1 MNLVGSY
8 DSESETEQP
17 TRGILVAPLKAV
29 NPNPDVST
37 APLEEKALEEQQ
49 KKIAHFSR
57 NEKESKHLSGNFEQ
71 WHMNDFSFNE
81 QYHNFVKYG
90 VAMDP
95 NPQVNK
101 LIVTNQEANGEQ
113 GAFNPQSDIKLVDPN
128 DPEYISKSVY
138 GLHTKE
144 ENEKKKELSH
154 KRKRFGN
161 ASSGD
166 FLGPWASYEGEEEMK
181 LGEDFELDEER
192 KQILSAI
199 EEKRKK
205 KLEEKKEDALKTV
218 EIQTIFHGDATHDYK
233 GRSYILP
240 PLDLK
245 PRDHTCYIPKKPV
258 HTWSGHT
265 KGVQVARFF
274 PKYGHFILSGSHD
287 TKVKLWDVYNNRKCV
302 RTYMG
307 HSEAVRDICF
317 TNDGLHFLSAS
328 YDKTIHY
335 WDTETGKVVKTF
347 QLKKFPYNVRFHP
360 DDEKQY
366 AFLCASSNKKI
377 GQYDVRTGNRTQ
389 QYDEHLGPVNTVTF
403 IDGGRKFVST
413 SDDKKI
419 FLWEFGIPVV
429 VKHIS
434 EPEMHSITATAMHP
448 SGKYFAGQSSDNKI
462 VVYDAKNGNF
472 KLNRKKQYSGHLSA
486 GYAIGLSFSPDK
498 QFIAS
503 GDQDG
508 KVFFWDWKSA
518 KTLRTYKAHEG
529 VCIGVDWHPIEPSK
543 FATCGWDGTIKLWD

>member
-113 GAFNPQSDIKLVDPN
+113 GAFNPQADIKLVDPN

-166 FLGPWASYEGEEEMK
+166 FLGPWASYEGINIK
-181 LGEDFELDEER
+181 
-192 KQILSAI
+192 
-199 EEKRKK
+199 
-205 KLEEKKEDALKTV
+205 
-218 EIQTIFHGDATHDYK
+218 
-233 GRSYILP
+233 
-240 PLDLK
+240 
-245 PRDHTCYIPKKPV
+245 
-258 HTWSGHT
+258 
-265 KGVQVARFF
+265 
-274 PKYGHFILSGSHD
+274 
-287 TKVKLWDVYNNRKCV
+287 
-302 RTYMG
+302 
-307 HSEAVRDICF
+307 
-317 TNDGLHFLSAS
+317 FL
-328 YDKTIHY
+328 
-335 WDTETGKVVKTF
+335 
-347 QLKKFPYNVRFHP
+347 
-360 DDEKQY
+360 
-366 AFLCASSNKKI
+366 
-377 GQYDVRTGNRTQ
+377 
-389 QYDEHLGPVNTVTF
+389 
-403 IDGGRKFVST
+403 
-413 SDDKKI
+413 
-419 FLWEFGIPVV
+419 
-429 VKHIS
+429 
-434 EPEMHSITATAMHP
+434 
-448 SGKYFAGQSSDNKI
+448 
-462 VVYDAKNGNF
+462 
-472 KLNRKKQYSGHLSA
+472 
-486 GYAIGLSFSPDK
+486 
-498 QFIAS
+498 
-503 GDQDG
+503 
-508 KVFFWDWKSA
+508 
-518 KTLRTYKAHEG
+518 
-529 VCIGVDWHPIEPSK
+529 
-543 FATCGWDGTIKLWD
+543 